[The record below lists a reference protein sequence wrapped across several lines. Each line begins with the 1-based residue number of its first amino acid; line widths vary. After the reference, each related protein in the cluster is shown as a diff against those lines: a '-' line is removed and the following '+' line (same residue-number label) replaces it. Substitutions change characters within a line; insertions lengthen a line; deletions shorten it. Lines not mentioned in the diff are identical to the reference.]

1 MSRTKDYFMEIQEQR
16 RDEWIAANCPDA
28 EEDSEEWYDAAQEYG
43 WYQDWM
49 EEAAEQQYF
58 EASLASIPDRLENAK
73 DELQELEQLLQIA
86 QPGIVLRMAFVQVV
100 TVMDSFLMYSARAL
114 LNHEPH
120 LNRFMQQATLL
131 VAHKGQIRMLLD
143 PKWSEQEPNVDTPVD
158 VYRWRAQALVGKM
171 TFQNHKS
178 IRRYFTTML
187 TTPYDWPLDDL
198 EVVIRTRNDLVHR
211 NGVTASHEPVHIWP
225 DRVRDAIRRVTSL
238 IEAAAVTLL
247 QEDSRF
253 RTDDVVF

>member
-1 MSRTKDYFMEIQEQR
+1 MKPPPAGASGTF
-16 RDEWIAANCPDA
+16 PDA

-49 EEAAEQQYF
+49 EEAAEQHYF

-131 VAHKGQIRMLLD
+131 VADGVEYLSRHTGKPCLAI
-143 PKWSEQEPNVDTPVD
+143 WSDKEDGD
-158 VYRWRAQALVGKM
+158 GIL
-171 TFQNHKS
+171 S
-178 IRRYFTTML
+178 
-187 TTPYDWPLDDL
+187 
-198 EVVIRTRNDLVHR
+198 
-211 NGVTASHEPVHIWP
+211 TASVTPLSQYEHRGRTARQILKA
-225 DRVRDAIRRVTSL
+225 DCNIR
-238 IEAAAVTLL
+238 IAG
-247 QEDSRF
+247 
-253 RTDDVVF
+253 

>member
-16 RDEWIAANCPDA
+16 RDEWIVANFPNA
-28 EEDSEEWYDAAQEYG
+28 EEDSEAWDDAAQEYG
-43 WYQDWM
+43 WYQDWL

-73 DELQELEQLLQIA
+73 SELQDLEQLLQIE
-86 QPGIVLRMAFVQVV
+86 QPGIVLRMAFVQTV

-120 LNRFMQQATLL
+120 LNRFMQHATSL
-131 VAHKGQIRMLLD
+131 VRNKEQRRDLLD
-143 PKWSEQEPNVDTPVD
+143 PKWSEQEPDVDTPVNA
-158 VYRWRAQALVGKM
+158 YIWRAQALVGEM
-171 TFQNHKS
+171 TFQNNKS

-198 EVVIRTRNDLVHR
+198 EVVIRTRRCHR
-211 NGVTASHEPVHIWP
+211 ES
-225 DRVRDAIRRVTSL
+225 
-238 IEAAAVTLL
+238 
-247 QEDSRF
+247 
-253 RTDDVVF
+253 